1 MICTPK
7 SETIFSRPNGLANIA
22 PLLVCITLQ
31 ICPPSVLHDLDEV
44 QTHHVAGGMALLRDV
59 EHTEGGDSLSNGLE
73 YISHLLF
80 LHCALPLLRLHN
92 H

>member
-1 MICTPK
+1 MTSRLRHHKVCTHF
-7 SETIFSRPNGLANIA
+7 TY
-22 PLLVCITLQ
+22 LL
-31 ICPPSVLHDLDEV
+31 CPPSVLDLNEV
-44 QTHHVAGGMALLRDV
+44 QTHHVAGGTALLRDV